1 VKGVSGRMGIIE
13 ALAIGAAA
21 VIGLAAG
28 FGVGRMRPDHG
39 RSGGPV
45 GTLGA
50 GGASIPR
57 QRAGSPDGVADLE
70 RQRGIGAEV
79 LPVWAGHIES
89 CRAQMDTAMD
99 ALTTKFSGIVQH
111 LDNVLTTS
119 QSQFS
124 DGGHQDVFET
134 SRVRLGDVV
143 GTLDGALERKRQVLE
158 QLEGLLRLNED
169 MKAMTTEV
177 RRIAAQTHLLALN
190 AAIEA
195 SRVGE
200 AGAAF
205 AVVAVEVRQLADLS
219 GSTAQRI
226 GTRAEEVSAAIAMTF
241 SAAEES
247 AHVEATAVT
256 DANEKVQSVLEDL
269 MNLVSGLRDSSNEL
283 SGTAEEIKGEIGAS
297 LVQFQFQD
305 RIGQTLQHVR
315 DSVLGLREALEPG
328 AEVAGEPGRP
338 LDADAVLEQLAASYT
353 MAEEFAVHGGGAMA
367 AAQASAPV
375 QDSEITFF

>member
-1 VKGVSGRMGIIE
+1 MRAAVKGVSGRMDIIE
-13 ALAIGAAA
+13 VLAVGAAA
-21 VIGLAAG
+21 VVGLAAG
-28 FGVGRMRPDHG
+28 YAVARLRPAGSLSGPGAVG
-39 RSGGPV
+39 
-45 GTLGA
+45 LG
-50 GGASIPR
+50 SLLVPR
-57 QRAGSPDGVADLE
+57 QRVGPPAVVGGPDLDRWQGFGD
-70 RQRGIGAEV
+70 EV
-79 LPVWAGHIES
+79 PPVWAGHIES
-89 CRAQMDTAMD
+89 CRQQLDTAVD
-99 ALTTKFSGIVQH
+99 SLTGKFSDIVQH
-111 LDNVLTTS
+111 LDTVLTTS
-119 QSQFS
+119 QSQFA
-124 DGGHQDVFET
+124 DGGQQDVFEI
-134 SRVRLGDVV
+134 SRGRLADVV

-195 SRVGE
+195 ARVGE

-247 AHVEATAVT
+247 AHVEATAVS
-256 DANEKVQSVLEDL
+256 DANEKVQSVLDDL
-269 MNLVSGLRDSSNEL
+269 MNMVTGLRDSSNEL
-283 SGTAEEIKGEIGAS
+283 SDTAEQIKGEIGDS

-305 RIGQTLQHVR
+305 RIGQTLEHLR
-315 DSVLGLREALEPG
+315 DSVLALPGVLRPG
-328 AEVAGEPGRP
+328 AEVTGEPGRP
-338 LDADAVLEQLAASYT
+338 LDATAFLEQLARSYT
-353 MAEEFAVHGGGAMA
+353 MAEEFGVHGVGAPV
-367 AAQASAPV
+367 PV

>member
-1 VKGVSGRMGIIE
+1 MGIIE
-13 ALAIGAAA
+13 VLAIGAAA

-28 FGVGRMRPDHG
+28 YGAARLRPA
-39 RSGGPV
+39 SGSAPGFAA
-45 GTLGA
+45 GT
-50 GGASIPR
+50 ASIPR
-57 QRAGSPDGVADLE
+57 PRGAAPELGAGADLE
-70 RQRGIGAEV
+70 RWQEFGDEV
-79 LPVWAGHIES
+79 PPVWAAHIES
-89 CRAQMDTAMD
+89 CRQQLDSAIGS
-99 ALTTKFSGIVQH
+99 LTGTFSDIVQH
-111 LDNVLTTS
+111 LDSVLSTS
-119 QSQFS
+119 QSQLS
-124 DGGHQDVFET
+124 GGGHQDVFET
-134 SRVRLGDVV
+134 SRYRLADVV

-256 DANEKVQSVLEDL
+256 DANEKVQSVLDDL

-283 SGTAEEIKGEIGAS
+283 SGTAEQIKGEIGAS

-305 RIGQTLQHVR
+305 RIGQTMEHLR
-315 DSVLGLREALEPG
+315 DSVLTLPHVLRPG
-328 AEVAGEPGRP
+328 AEVDGEPGRP
-338 LDADAVLEQLAASYT
+338 LDAAAVLERLQSSYT
-353 MAEEFAVHGGGAMA
+353 MAEEFEIHGAGTPV
-367 AAQASAPV
+367 PV